1 MPSSTAKTK
10 LTKSTK
16 IVVRLKMNN
25 KFSACVFCGSSN
37 GSNKIYSRA
46 AEELGTLL
54 ANNNVDIVYGGGN
67 TGLMG
72 TLANSALAVGG
83 NVTGVIPNFLQESE
97 VGHPNLTE
105 LIITDNMHDR
115 KRLMYERAD
124 IFISLPGGTGTF
136 DETIETMT
144 WVQLNIF
151 NKEIILVDVGAYW
164 EPFLT
169 LVKHG
174 IKEGFINKKNES
186 LLTLV
191 KSSQQA
197 IDVINRVQQQKV

>member
-1 MPSSTAKTK
+1 M
-10 LTKSTK
+10 
-16 IVVRLKMNN
+16 VVRLKMNN

-136 DETIETMT
+136 DETIETMA

-197 IDVINRVQQQKV
+197 IDIINRVQQQKV

>member
-1 MPSSTAKTK
+1 MPSSIAKTY

-54 ANNNVDIVYGGGN
+54 ANNNVDIVYGGSN

-151 NKEIILVDVGAYW
+151 NKEIILVDIGAYW

>member
-1 MPSSTAKTK
+1 
-10 LTKSTK
+10 
-16 IVVRLKMNN
+16 MNN

-97 VGHPNLTE
+97 VGHPNLTK

>member
-1 MPSSTAKTK
+1 
-10 LTKSTK
+10 
-16 IVVRLKMNN
+16 MNN

-37 GSNKIYSRA
+37 GAKKNYSKA

-54 ANNNVDIVYGGGN
+54 ATGNIDIVYGGGN

-72 TLANSALAVGG
+72 TLANSALALRG
-83 NVTGVIPNFLQESE
+83 NVTGIIPNFLQESE

-151 NKEIILVDVGAYW
+151 KKQIILLDVEAYW

-169 LVKHG
+169 LIQHG
-174 IKEGFINKKNES
+174 IKEGFINKKNEA

-191 KSSQQA
+191 KSPQQVL
-197 IDVINRVQQQKV
+197 DVISLTREQKA

>member
-1 MPSSTAKTK
+1 
-10 LTKSTK
+10 
-16 IVVRLKMNN
+16 MNN

-115 KRLMYERAD
+115 KRLMYDRD
-124 IFISLPGGTGTF
+124 
-136 DETIETMT
+136 
-144 WVQLNIF
+144 
-151 NKEIILVDVGAYW
+151 
-164 EPFLT
+164 
-169 LVKHG
+169 
-174 IKEGFINKKNES
+174 
-186 LLTLV
+186 
-191 KSSQQA
+191 
-197 IDVINRVQQQKV
+197 

>member
-1 MPSSTAKTK
+1 
-10 LTKSTK
+10 
-16 IVVRLKMNN
+16 MNN

-37 GSNKIYSRA
+37 GSNKIYRQA

-54 ANNNVDIVYGGGN
+54 ANNNINIVYGGGN

-83 NVTGVIPNFLQESE
+83 DVTGVIPNFLQESE

-151 NKEIILVDVGAYW
+151 NKEIILVDIGAYW
-164 EPFLT
+164 KPFLT

-191 KSSQQA
+191 QSPQEA
-197 IDVINRVQQQKV
+197 IDVINRAQQKKIDYNFLQRL

>member
-1 MPSSTAKTK
+1 M
-10 LTKSTK
+10 
-16 IVVRLKMNN
+16 VVRLKMNN

-136 DETIETMT
+136 DETIETMA

>member
-1 MPSSTAKTK
+1 
-10 LTKSTK
+10 
-16 IVVRLKMNN
+16 MND

-54 ANNNVDIVYGGGN
+54 ANNNIDIVYGGGN

-97 VGHPNLTE
+97 VGHPDLTE
-105 LIITDNMHDR
+105 LIVTDNMHDR

-151 NKEIILVDVGAYW
+151 NKEIILVDVEAYW

-169 LVKHG
+169 LIKHG
-174 IKEGFINKKNES
+174 IKEGFINKRNES

-191 KSSQQA
+191 KSPQHS
-197 IDVINRVQQQKV
+197 IDIINRVKKQKV

>member
-1 MPSSTAKTK
+1 M
-10 LTKSTK
+10 
-16 IVVRLKMNN
+16 
-25 KFSACVFCGSSN
+25 
-37 GSNKIYSRA
+37 
-46 AEELGTLL
+46 
-54 ANNNVDIVYGGGN
+54 
-67 TGLMG
+67 
-72 TLANSALAVGG
+72 GG

-97 VGHPNLTE
+97 VGHPDLTE
-105 LIITDNMHDR
+105 LIVTDNMHDR

-169 LVKHG
+169 LIKHA
-174 IKEGFINKKNES
+174 IKKGFIHKKNES

-191 KSSQQA
+191 KSPQHS
-197 IDVINRVQQQKV
+197 IDVINRVKKQKV

>member
-1 MPSSTAKTK
+1 
-10 LTKSTK
+10 
-16 IVVRLKMNN
+16 MNN

-37 GSNKIYSRA
+37 GSKKKYSKT
-46 AEELGTLL
+46 AEELGILL
-54 ANNNVDIVYGGGN
+54 ATENIDIVYGGGN

-83 NVTGVIPNFLQESE
+83 NVTGIIPNFLQESE

-174 IKEGFINKKNES
+174 IKEGFINKKNEA

-191 KSSQQA
+191 KSPKQVL
-197 IDVINRVQQQKV
+197 DVISQTREQKA

>member
-1 MPSSTAKTK
+1 
-10 LTKSTK
+10 
-16 IVVRLKMNN
+16 MNN
-25 KFSACVFCGSSN
+25 RFSACVFCGSSN
-37 GSNKIYSRA
+37 GSKNIYSKV

-54 ANNNVDIVYGGGN
+54 ATEDIDIVYGGGN

-72 TLANSALAVGG
+72 TLANSALAVRG
-83 NVTGVIPNFLQESE
+83 NVTGIIPNFLQESE

-105 LIITDNMHDR
+105 LIITDNMHER

-151 NKEIILVDVGAYW
+151 KKQIILVDVESYW
-164 EPFLT
+164 QPFLT
-169 LVKHG
+169 LIKHG
-174 IKEGFINKKNES
+174 IKEGFINKKNEE

-191 KSSQQA
+191 KSPKQTL
-197 IDVINRVQQQKV
+197 DVVKQIQEQKA

>member
-1 MPSSTAKTK
+1 
-10 LTKSTK
+10 
-16 IVVRLKMNN
+16 MNN
-25 KFSACVFCGSSN
+25 QFSACVFCGSSN
-37 GSNKIYSRA
+37 GSKKNYSKT

-54 ANNNVDIVYGGGN
+54 ATENIDIVYGGGN

-83 NVTGVIPNFLQESE
+83 NVTGIIPNFLQESE

-151 NKEIILVDVGAYW
+151 KKQIILLDVEAYW

-169 LVKHG
+169 LIQHG
-174 IKEGFINKKNES
+174 IKEGFINKKNEA

-191 KSSQQA
+191 KSPKQVL
-197 IDVINRVQQQKV
+197 DVISLTRE

>member
-1 MPSSTAKTK
+1 
-10 LTKSTK
+10 
-16 IVVRLKMNN
+16 MNS

-37 GSNKIYSRA
+37 GANKIYSRV

-54 ANNNVDIVYGGGN
+54 ANNNIDIVYGGGN

-105 LIITDNMHDR
+105 LIVTDNMHDR

-144 WVQLNIF
+144 
-151 NKEIILVDVGAYW
+151 
-164 EPFLT
+164 
-169 LVKHG
+169 
-174 IKEGFINKKNES
+174 
-186 LLTLV
+186 
-191 KSSQQA
+191 
-197 IDVINRVQQQKV
+197 

>member
-1 MPSSTAKTK
+1 
-10 LTKSTK
+10 
-16 IVVRLKMNN
+16 MNN

-37 GSNKIYSRA
+37 GAKKNYSKA

-54 ANNNVDIVYGGGN
+54 AIENIDIVYGGGN

-72 TLANSALAVGG
+72 TLANSALAVRG
-83 NVTGVIPNFLQESE
+83 NVTGIIPNFLQESE

-151 NKEIILVDVGAYW
+151 KKQIILLDVEAYW
-164 EPFLT
+164 KPFLT
-169 LVKHG
+169 LIQHG
-174 IKEGFINKKNES
+174 IKEGFINKKNEA

-191 KSSQQA
+191 KSPKQVL
-197 IDVINRVQQQKV
+197 DVISQTREQKA